1 MSIVGLHR
9 LFLARLP
16 FARWL
21 ALVATL
27 ASLLMP
33 VSFGIAAAN
42 TGTGIDG
49 LFASELCSVTRATAN
64 GSGDRQTPVLDP
76 HQHCPI
82 CRTVQQLGACDV
94 PPTTVALA
102 IVGTTVDMNF
112 PSIDVVRS
120 FQFHSPAQPRAPPVR
135 V

>member
-1 MSIVGLHR
+1 MSVVLHR
-9 LFLARLP
+9 PFLARLSLP
-16 FARWL
+16 RWL
-21 ALVATL
+21 AVVATL

-49 LFASELCSVTRATAN
+49 PFASELCSVTRASEN
-64 GSGDRQTPVLDP
+64 NSSDRQTPVHDP

-82 CRTVQQLGACDV
+82 CRTVQQLGACDL
-94 PPTTVALA
+94 PPSTVALA
-102 IVGTTVDMNF
+102 IVGTAVDTDF

-120 FQFHSPAQPRAPPVR
+120 FQFDSPAQPRAPPVR